1 MSAIAGGL
9 AREFPDSN
17 KGWTVSIVPIMR
29 WLAPAEIRTALFVLL
44 GAVGMVLLIAAANVA
59 NLLIAR
65 AEARRKE
72 MAIRAAIGAAPSR
85 ITQQLLTE
93 SLLLSLLGGAI
104 GVAFGYGIVRIAR
117 GALLEILPRA
127 DEISIDLRVLAFA
140 LGASVLTGLLFGSM
154 PILQLGRTWS
164 LDALH
169 QAGRTTQPAPR
180 SRLRALLV
188 VTQLSLA
195 TLLLIGAGL
204 LLQSF
209 ARLAG
214 VSPGLDPDSVLT
226 ARISLPRA
234 RYPDGVAIS
243 ALLSRLTDG
252 IQSAPGVQAAGA
264 SNGIPLG
271 PGSTIAG
278 TATAMG
284 APDSAPGQPT
294 NLGWRS
300 VDAGY
305 FTALRIPLVRGRV
318 FRAEDE
324 SGKRRVFVLSQQ
336 AALTLYG
343 ASDPI
348 GRQLRLN
355 DDVRKV
361 IGVVGDVRMKS
372 LADPPDRVV
381 YLPISQGG
389 RFAVFAVLVKT
400 RNGSPDAA
408 ASLIRERLREIDS
421 TLPVYGF
428 RALDDWIDASSARTR
443 IRSWVLGLLASV
455 ALALGMIG
463 IYGVLAYLVTLRRH
477 EFGVRLALGAQ
488 PRSLLRL
495 VLRQGLG
502 LAAIGIAIGLAG
514 AAVLTRVLETLLF
527 GVSTRDPATFLG
539 VAMLLFAAALIAC
552 YAPARRAAQADP
564 MAALRSE

>member
-1 MSAIAGGL
+1 
-9 AREFPDSN
+9 
-17 KGWTVSIVPIMR
+17 
-29 WLAPAEIRTALFVLL
+29 
-44 GAVGMVLLIAAANVA
+44 
-59 NLLIAR
+59 
-65 AEARRKE
+65 
-72 MAIRAAIGAAPSR
+72 
-85 ITQQLLTE
+85 
-93 SLLLSLLGGAI
+93 
-104 GVAFGYGIVRIAR
+104 
-117 GALLEILPRA
+117 
-127 DEISIDLRVLAFA
+127 
-140 LGASVLTGLLFGSM
+140 
-154 PILQLGRTWS
+154 
-164 LDALH
+164 
-169 QAGRTTQPAPR
+169 
-180 SRLRALLV
+180 
-188 VTQLSLA
+188 
-195 TLLLIGAGL
+195 
-204 LLQSF
+204 
-209 ARLAG
+209 
-214 VSPGLDPDSVLT
+214 
-226 ARISLPRA
+226 
-234 RYPDGVAIS
+234 
-243 ALLSRLTDG
+243 
-252 IQSAPGVQAAGA
+252 
-264 SNGIPLG
+264 
-271 PGSTIAG
+271 
-278 TATAMG
+278 MG

-355 DDVRKV
+355 DDVGEV